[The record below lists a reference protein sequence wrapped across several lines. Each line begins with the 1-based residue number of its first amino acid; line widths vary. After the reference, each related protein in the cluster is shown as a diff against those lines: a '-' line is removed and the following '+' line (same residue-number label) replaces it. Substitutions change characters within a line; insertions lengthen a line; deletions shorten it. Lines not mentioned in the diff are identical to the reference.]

1 MFVYDVAPGSLLAS
15 AGVTE
20 KLMYMQL
27 AKAGILDSITLLEKL
42 GVPNIM
48 PASMMEQ
55 AGPTIM
61 QRLTWLQQ
69 QGFDMNANSAGRKQ
83 TNQTMPRQV
92 TKTS

>member
-1 MFVYDVAPGSLLAS
+1 
-15 AGVTE
+15 
-20 KLMYMQL
+20 MQL

-42 GVPNIM
+42 GIPNIM
-48 PASMMEQ
+48 PAGAMEA

-69 QGFDMNANSAGRKQ
+69 QGFDMAANSAGRKQ
-83 TNQTMPRQV
+83 TNQTSPRQV